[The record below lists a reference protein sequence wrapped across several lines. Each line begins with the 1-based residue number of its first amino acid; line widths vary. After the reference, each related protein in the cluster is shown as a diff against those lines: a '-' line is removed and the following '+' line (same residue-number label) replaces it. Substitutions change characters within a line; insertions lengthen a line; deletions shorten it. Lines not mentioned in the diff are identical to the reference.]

1 MAYNFPSLDEKKL
14 DKGAFSGSTAQD
26 LQDNIDLK
34 IPLNEKGVANGV
46 VPLNASVL
54 IDPTYLTEDVRDSL
68 HFSTGSTTWN
78 AASNTPT
85 LASGSGEKGQIYVV
99 TTSGT
104 TSLNGITEW
113 RVNDFAVFDGLVWRK
128 INNNNA
134 VESVNSQVGDI
145 DLTTDDVPEGTG
157 GTNLYFTV
165 DRVTGITEVA
175 DAIDKRHDQNT
186 DTFLDLGGANQIGAS
201 GITAHIANDTIHFE
215 IDDTQTSGATATGV
229 TWSANKSFIELAT
242 KSDLNHASR
251 HIAGGD
257 DEIDGDRL
265 HINYNPTYYT
275 PVTGTPEVSLNE
287 ELTAH
292 LAGIDE
298 NLNVF
303 KPAIV
308 TTTASVYNIDETD
321 YTLLANPVTT
331 GSTITV
337 NLPAANTVQRQ
348 IYNVKNI
355 GVGNVVIDP
364 NASEEIDGTLTYTI
378 SNQFDNI
385 KLQSDGS
392 NWWIL

>member
-1 MAYNFPSLDEKKL
+1 MAYNFPSLDLKKL

-34 IPLNEKGVANGV
+34 IPLTQKGIADGV

-54 IDPTYLTEDVRDSL
+54 IDPSYLPEDVRDSL

-85 LASGSGEKGQIYVV
+85 LVSGSGIKGEIYVV

-104 TSLNGITEW
+104 TALNGITEW
-113 RVNDFAVFDGLVWRK
+113 LVNDWVVFDGLVWRK

-134 VESVNSQVGDI
+134 VESVNGGVGDV
-145 DLTTDDVPEGTG
+145 DLTTDDIPEGTG

-175 DAIDKRHDQNT
+175 DAIDKKHDQNT
-186 DTFLDLGGANQIGAS
+186 DQFLDFGGSNQVSAS
-201 GITAHIANDTIHFE
+201 GITNHINDSTIHFE
-215 IDDTQTSGATATGV
+215 IDDTQTSGSTATGV
-229 TWSANKSFIELAT
+229 TWSADKSYTELAT
-242 KSDLNHASR
+242 KADLVHGSR
-251 HIAGGD
+251 HIAGGA

-292 LAGIDE
+292 LAGLDE
-298 NLNVF
+298 SQNVT
-303 KPAIV
+303 KKSIQTV
-308 TTTASVYNIDETD
+308 GTTSYSLQLTD
-321 YTLLANPVTT
+321 YTILANPATT
-331 GSTITV
+331 GDTVTI
-337 NLPAANTVQRQ
+337 NLPTAANANRQ
-348 IYNVKNI
+348 IFNIKNI
-355 GVGNVVIDP
+355 GLGNTIIDP
-364 NASEEIDGTLTYTI
+364 NASEQIDGQTTYTI
-378 SNQFDNI
+378 SNQYDNI
-385 KLQSDGS
+385 KIQSNGTE
-392 NWWIL
+392 WWIL